1 MNKIVVSSYSL
12 HKCAMYIRLGLESG
26 GLNTSRHPIDA
37 GDYGPFLINKG
48 FGIVNP
54 VDYNPNLGD
63 IAVFNK
69 TLQHP
74 YGHIQ
79 AYNGT
84 QWLSDYKQDYFI
96 PYKSQ
101 LTILRWGK

>member
-1 MNKIVVSSYSL
+1 MI
-12 HKCAMYIRLGLESG
+12 YIISENLEI
-26 GLNTSRHPIDA
+26 H
-37 GDYGPFLINKG
+37 PFLKH
-48 FGIVNP
+48 
-54 VDYNPNLGD
+54 Y
-63 IAVFNK
+63 NK

-79 AYNGT
+79 AYNGK

-101 LTILRWGK
+101 LTILRGENKL